1 MIIEPIYQTL
11 LIGVF
16 AVVSTIAMFFLVV
29 PHLPGDGR
37 EAERLAKMAE
47 EDARR
52 HPAE

>member
-1 MIIEPIYQTL
+1 MDPVLQW
-11 LIGVF
+11 
-16 AVVSTIAMFFLVV
+16 IALAGAYCAAIVTFFRFGLQF
-29 PHLPGDGR
+29 LPGDGR

>member
-1 MIIEPIYQTL
+1 MTIEPIYQTL
-11 LIGVF
+11 IIGVS
-16 AVVSTIAMFFLVV
+16 AVVIMWTAFWLVV
-29 PHLPGDGR
+29 PNLPGDGR

>member
-16 AVVSTIAMFFLVV
+16 AVVASITAFWLVV
-29 PHLPGDGR
+29 PNLPGDGR
-37 EAERLAKMAE
+37 EAERLARMAE